1 MPSVRFLPSE
11 VVVEVASG
19 SLIHEAAIKGGIE
32 ELHLPC
38 GGKGT
43 CGRCL
48 VEVIQGTADTSENSV
63 AGTPQGEKK
72 LVLACKTKVTG
83 DLTVKLLQK
92 RQTAMQVVGDS
103 HFLVNDD
110 YLPDPNALTPLYSS
124 QTITVPPA
132 SIEEHYSDWQRVVRE
147 WTRTKGNMPMTTG
160 VGVLQGLAEALRSD
174 DGNIALDVQEL
185 NGISRVLDVR
195 PGQSVNSSLGLA
207 IDVGTTTVA
216 VQLVDLSDG
225 KVMAN
230 RTSYNAQISRGA
242 DIITRIDYA
251 RTPERLTELRDM
263 IVNTINTLI
272 AEIAASVNIETA
284 NINAAFIA
292 GNTTMMH
299 LLLALPPRHIRET
312 PYVPT
317 VNSIPSLTAHD
328 VGLSINPS
336 AVVECSPGVGSYVGG
351 DITSGLLCTDIYIN
365 NEDVF
370 MFLDIGTN
378 GEIVLGN
385 ASWMVTCACSAGPA
399 FEGSGIKCGM
409 RAMEGAIEYV
419 TIATG
424 GSEIQ
429 YDVVGGGKPSGI
441 CGSGLIS
448 LLGEMLLR
456 GVIDQSGRFNT
467 EMPTGRWSTESDI
480 NGYIIEFGNNTVSG
494 QDLVIT
500 EPDIANLLRTKAAIY
515 AACSLLISSVGI
527 EWNNLSCIYIA
538 GGFGRYIEIDDAILI
553 GLLPDLPYDTFKYIG
568 NSSLTGAY
576 IALLSR
582 EHRQKLSE
590 LAAGM
595 TYIDLSSDTRYMDS
609 YLGAMFLPHTDLA
622 QFPTVADRLSQAKS
636 EQESVSG

>member
-1 MPSVRFLPSE
+1 MPIVRFLPSD

-48 VEVIQGTADTSENSV
+48 VEVIQGTLETAEQMGAS
-63 AGTPQGEKK
+63 EKK

-103 HFLVNDD
+103 HFLVDED
-110 YLPDPNALTPLYSS
+110 CLPDPNALTPLYCS
-124 QTITVPPA
+124 QAITVPPA

-147 WTRTKGNMPMTTG
+147 YTRVHGNIPMTTG
-160 VGVLQGLAEALRSD
+160 TSVLQGLAEALRSD
-174 DGNIALDVQEL
+174 NGRITVDVQEYS
-185 NGISRVLDVR
+185 GIGRVLNVQ
-195 PGQSVNSSLGLA
+195 PGKNTSTAFGLA

-216 VQLVDLSDG
+216 VQLVNLHDG
-225 KVMAN
+225 TVMAN

-242 DIITRIDYA
+242 DIISRIDYA
-251 RTPERLTELRDM
+251 RSPERLAELRDM

-272 AEIAASVNIETA
+272 IELAAGVNIKTD
-284 NINAAFIA
+284 NIYAGFIA

-317 VNSIPSLTAHD
+317 VNSVPSLTAHD
-328 VGLSINPS
+328 VGLAINPS

-365 NEDVF
+365 SEDVF

-399 FEGSGIKCGM
+399 FEGSGIKCGI

-622 QFPTVADRLSQAKS
+622 QFPTVANRFALAKS
-636 EQESVSG
+636 EQEPVTG

>member
-1 MPSVRFLPSE
+1 MPSVRFLPSD
-11 VVVEVASG
+11 VVVEVAPG
-19 SLIHEAAIKGGIE
+19 SLIHDAAIKGGIE

-48 VEVIQGTADTSENSV
+48 VEVIQGNVGSDDITAGSV
-63 AGTPQGEKK
+63 QTDKK
-72 LVLACKTKVTG
+72 LVLACRTKVVG

-124 QTITVPPA
+124 QTIIVPPA

-147 WTRTKGNMPMTTG
+147 WTSAYGSVSLTTG
-160 VGVLQGLAEALRSD
+160 AGVLQKLAETLRCD
-174 DGNIALDVQEL
+174 DGRITVDVQEF
-185 NGISRVLDVR
+185 NGTGRVLEVH
-195 PGQSVNSSLGLA
+195 PGHQTGVSIGLA
-207 IDVGTTTVA
+207 VDVGTTTVA
-216 VQLVDLSDG
+216 VQLVNLHDG
-225 KVMAN
+225 TVMAN
-230 RTSYNAQISRGA
+230 RSSYNAQISRGA
-242 DIITRIDYA
+242 DIISRIDYA
-251 RTPERLTELRDM
+251 RSPERLAELRDM
-263 IVNTINTLI
+263 IVNTISTLI
-272 AEIAASVNIETA
+272 VEMAASVNIPTDS
-284 NINAAFIA
+284 INAAFIA

-328 VGLSINPS
+328 VGLSINP
-336 AVVECSPGVGSYVGG
+336 AAGVEFSPGVGSYVGG

-365 NEDVF
+365 SEDVF

-385 ASWMVTCACSAGPA
+385 ASWMVTCACSVGPA

-419 TIATG
+419 TIG
-424 GSEIQ
+424 SDGSELQ

-456 GVIDQSGRFNT
+456 GVIDQAGRFNT
-467 EMPTGRWSTESDI
+467 EMSTGRWSTDSDI
-480 NGYIIEFGNNTVSG
+480 AGYIIEFGTNTVNG

-527 EWNNLSCIYIA
+527 GWDSLSCVYIA

-582 EHRQKLSE
+582 KHRQKLSE

-622 QFPTVADRLSQAKS
+622 QFPTVANRLAQAKS
-636 EQESVSG
+636 EQESVTG